1 MEGLQQFQ
9 SSRIK
14 LNIGG
19 KRFETSRGTLCMQP
33 DSMLAA
39 MFSGRHALTPDEDGS
54 YFIDRDGKHFGHILN
69 FLRQGTIQV
78 ELNTDPARALAI
90 EAEFYGLSDLASV
103 LRADGLDITRYLGK
117 EIGEM
122 RAEEM
127 RLREPLS
134 IPKLPGYRDTSAPIN
149 NHEGLRSVF
158 GDEGVVEQMN
168 DAGKDPMG
176 FFQLLSRFGDLPTTG
191 GRNTVSDL
199 ASFRNN
205 LKSSFGPGGDLFD
218 KIETLLQD
226 EPKQI
231 LMAGGAVLR
240 ALTANTA
247 SGLKW
252 VPCPMG
258 TELQVDDGGV
268 RFMRLENKALEEAL
282 FSKFLKQGGFATLRD
297 AYGHESSVPLEFT
310 QEEFDRFGVSNL
322 TFDHYIRKYISISSQ
337 DACALHTARGFTSLR
352 VSRYVVF
359 KPVFAGADK
368 DARRG
373 HLLGKASDID
383 LFVISQDKAQASEV
397 AFKIFR
403 TLVGLGCFTGGYCA
417 NRAAAL

>member
-1 MEGLQQFQ
+1 MEGAGDLGAKPLLPRDGIEALKAAKDRLRETLQSEVQTLEEALHTEYNKVEAAFEGLAVEAARQTEHAVNEDARLASLHQLEWDKLAAERAKLDAEKAAMEGLQQFH

-258 TELQVDDGGV
+258 TELQVEDGGV
-268 RFMRLENKALEEAL
+268 RFILLENKALAEAL
-282 FSKFLKQGGFATLRD
+282 ESKFLKQGGFATLRD
-297 AYGHESSVPLEFT
+297 AYESSV
-310 QEEFDRFGVSNL
+310 
-322 TFDHYIRKYISISSQ
+322 RK
-337 DACALHTARGFTSLR
+337 
-352 VSRYVVF
+352 
-359 KPVFAGADK
+359 
-368 DARRG
+368 
-373 HLLGKASDID
+373 
-383 LFVISQDKAQASEV
+383 
-397 AFKIFR
+397 
-403 TLVGLGCFTGGYCA
+403 
-417 NRAAAL
+417 